1 MVGNLLMHTESAG
14 YSTQILACD
23 TVNCARRLHLV
34 IGLTQFR
41 YTHTVRTNFW
51 ESERIHNCDWFENFD
66 GIDFDSFSSQSTYE
80 HTVVTYCTL

>member
-51 ESERIHNCDWFENFD
+51 ESERIHIVI
-66 GIDFDSFSSQSTYE
+66 GSK
-80 HTVVTYCTL
+80 TLTGLISILSPLNRPTNIQ